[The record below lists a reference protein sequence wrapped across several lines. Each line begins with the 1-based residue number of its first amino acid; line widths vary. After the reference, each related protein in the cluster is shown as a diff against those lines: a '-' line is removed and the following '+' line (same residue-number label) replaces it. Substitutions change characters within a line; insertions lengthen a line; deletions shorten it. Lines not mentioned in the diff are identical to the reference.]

1 MSDIIN
7 SEESQNIKI
16 KRYQFEKLVL
26 DETSKETFDPNIFK
40 EDSTKTED
48 HKNLDKP
55 QKEQTDNSKELLE
68 KIEVLT
74 SEIVTLQMELE
85 DQKKSHVQELE
96 LAKKEAYEKGKEEG
110 IKETSETYQ
119 SENDN
124 LKTQLIRSITL
135 LDEKTI
141 QIDNMFKHIEEDLVE
156 SALLIAK
163 KVIKKEIEKD
173 SALVT
178 KSIATALIEN
188 IKSVTKLTLK
198 VNPYD
203 FKEISEHFNG
213 DSIKIEEDEAIS
225 RGGVII
231 LSDNTNIDGTIS
243 TRLAKAIDLIGKE

>member
-1 MSDIIN
+1 VSDIIN
-7 SEESQNIKI
+7 SDNSKNVKI
-16 KRYQFEKLVL
+16 QKYEFGKLSL
-26 DETSKETFDPNIFK
+26 DDNSDSTFDINIFK
-40 EDSTKTED
+40 DNHDETIEDKKSKQEE
-48 HKNLDKP
+48 KNTAD
-55 QKEQTDNSKELLE
+55 QSSELIE

-85 DQKKSHVQELE
+85 EQKKNHQKELE
-96 LAKKEAYEKGKEEG
+96 QKEKEAFEKGKVEG
-110 IKETSETYQ
+110 IKETSETFQ
-119 SENDN
+119 NENDN
-124 LKTQLIRSITL
+124 LKSQLIRSITL
-135 LDEKTI
+135 LDEKTT

-163 KVIKKEIEKD
+163 KVIKKEIEID
-173 SALVT
+173 SVNVT
-178 KSIATALIEN
+178 KSIAHALIES
-188 IKSVTKLTLK
+188 IKSVTNLTLK
-198 VNPYD
+198 VNPND